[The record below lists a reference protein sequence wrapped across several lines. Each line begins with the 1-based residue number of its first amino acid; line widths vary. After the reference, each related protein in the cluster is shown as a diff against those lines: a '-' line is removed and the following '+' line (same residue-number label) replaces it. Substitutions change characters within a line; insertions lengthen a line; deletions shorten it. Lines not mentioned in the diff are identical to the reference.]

1 MSHSEPSPNL
11 NTIVPSIIRTAV
23 PAAWGALIAWLI
35 KMIPSV
41 EVATDDLALLGQ
53 VITWATIAIWYALS
67 RWLESKVPVLLR
79 KILFGS
85 TKQPVAYSKHP
96 EVVQRTLRDA
106 A

>member
-23 PAAWGALIAWLI
+23 PAAWGALIALLV
-35 KMIPSV
+35 KMIPAV
-41 EVATDDLALLGQ
+41 EPVVDDAVLLGQ
-53 VITWATIAIWYALS
+53 VITWAIIALWYALS
-67 RWLESKVPVLLR
+67 RWLEPKVPVFLR
-79 KILFGS
+79 TILFGS